1 MGCIF
6 SEGKCVLSPEAL
18 GVGHTGRIECA
29 IVYLHRCLWDLEAS
43 QYVQSLFVL

>member
-1 MGCIF
+1 M
-6 SEGKCVLSPEAL
+6 LSPEAP
-18 GVGHTGRIECA
+18 GVVHAERIECV